1 MAKEMNMQYE
11 TTSYAGDVQILK
23 REPNEAI
30 PLTLDFGDV
39 TEKNA
44 DGKKIVKAGTPI
56 GKTGK
61 ADNTAT
67 VVGIL
72 RFDVTEDRPQ
82 GVLLKKAYLNT
93 KVAETHSGVTYD
105 ATVKTALPMIV
116 FE

>member
-1 MAKEMNMQYE
+1 MPSMNMQYE
-11 TTSYAGDVQILK
+11 KTSYAGDVQILK

-30 PLTLDFGDV
+30 PLTLDFEDV
-39 TEKNA
+39 TTKVN
-44 DGKKIVKAGTPI
+44 GKKIVKAGTPI
-56 GKTGK
+56 GKDGK
-61 ADNTAT
+61 ADNAAT

-105 ATVKTALPMIV
+105 ATVKAALPMIV

>member
-1 MAKEMNMQYE
+1 MSNMEYK

-30 PLTLDFGDV
+30 PMTLDFTSVVD
-39 TEKNA
+39 KNS

-56 GKTGK
+56 GKTGVV
-61 ADNTAT
+61 DNTAT

-82 GVLLKKAYLNT
+82 GKLLKKAYLNT
-93 KVAETHSGVTYD
+93 AVAEAHSGVTY
-105 ATVKTALPMIV
+105 AAAVKTALPMIV

>member
-1 MAKEMNMQYE
+1 MPSMNMQYE
-11 TTSYAGDVQILK
+11 KTSYAGDVQILK

-30 PLTLDFGDV
+30 PLTLDFEDV
-39 TEKNA
+39 TTKVN
-44 DGKKIVKAGTPI
+44 GKKIVKAGTPI
-56 GKTGK
+56 GKDGK
-61 ADNTAT
+61 ADNTAK

-105 ATVKTALPMIV
+105 ATVKAALPMIV